1 MAGLLYAAQALDD
14 TSALD
19 RLQQRAE
26 QGDSQAQL
34 ALAKRYANGIE
45 LPQNPPL
52 AVEWLTKTATQGDAE
67 GLVAKI
73 T

>member
-52 AVEWLTKTATQGDAE
+52 AVEWLTKAATQGDAE